1 MSSFLARIAALS
13 KGKALVIGLI
23 LMGLYYT
30 TSYDDGAGI
39 RKRIAD
45 TKKELEV
52 EREKEQETD
61 RALARRSQLESSY
74 KALSDQFQLVSSQ
87 IPTDLDSAEVI
98 RTVDTMAKTSGITIK
113 TKEPKAAQREDILEA
128 YPIRVTAEGS
138 YSEMTMFFFNLS
150 TIERVYRV
158 RAFTFEGPSEK
169 RRGANVSNKMSMEAE
184 ITSFKF
190 VGPDPEKEKKNNKN
204 KKSPARR
211 SSR

>member
-1 MSSFLARIAALS
+1 MNPFLARIASLS
-13 KGKALVIGLI
+13 TGKAIVIGLVLTLI
-23 LMGLYYT
+23 YYG
-30 TSYDDGAGI
+30 TSYDDGASI

-45 TKKELEV
+45 TRKELEV
-52 EREKEQETD
+52 ERTKEKETD
-61 RALARRSQLESSY
+61 RALARRSQLEASY
-74 KALSDQFQLVSSQ
+74 KALSEQFQIVSSQ
-87 IPTDLDSAEVI
+87 IPADLDSAEVI

-113 TKEPKAAQREDILEA
+113 TKEPKSAQREDILES

-169 RRGANVSNKMSMEAE
+169 RRGGASGGANRMTMDAE

-190 VGPDPEKEKKNNKN
+190 VGPEEKKDTKKGRNTNRRGN
-204 KKSPARR
+204 KK
-211 SSR
+211 

>member
-1 MSSFLARIAALS
+1 MNPILARIAALS
-13 KGKALVIGLI
+13 TGKALVIGLI
-23 LMGLYYT
+23 ITGLYYA
-30 TSYDDGAGI
+30 TSYDDGAGF
-39 RKRIAD
+39 RKRISD
-45 TKKELEV
+45 TRKELEK
-52 EREKEQETD
+52 ERDKEKETD
-61 RALARRSQLESSY
+61 RALARRSQLEASY
-74 KALSDQFQLVSSQ
+74 KALSEQFQIVSAQ

-158 RAFTFEGPSEK
+158 RAFTFEAPSER
-169 RRGANVSNKMSMEAE
+169 RRGAPARPNRMTMEAE

-190 VGPDPEKEKKNNKN
+190 VGPEAPKDTKRPNQR
-204 KKSPARR
+204 RR
-211 SSR
+211 SGR